1 MEINKLQNNPKY
13 IGAMNLSVLEKLPR
27 VEEGEIAFC
36 NDTSKVMIYKDGKW
50 VEFSDNSGLK
60 LNLYDLNKSIISQLK
75 DLNEEQLYAA
85 MKTITVF
92 AEGTNN
98 KYHMLYGKEI
108 SYFTLFVKD
117 FYAKESLGKEV
128 INCLKNIGKIKSIE
142 LTENKDAIEIW
153 ICDSENELTVLYLF
167 PYDNGVIEVK

>member
-1 MEINKLQNNPKY
+1 MEIDKLSKNPKY
-13 IGAMNLSVLEKLPR
+13 IGAMNFSVLEKLPR

-36 NDTSKVMIYKDGKW
+36 NDTQKIMIYKDSKW
-50 VEFSDNSGLK
+50 IEFSDNNGLR

-85 MKTITVF
+85 KKMITIF
-92 AEGTNN
+92 AEETNN
-98 KYHMLYGKEI
+98 KYHMLYGREI
-108 SYFTLFVKD
+108 NYFTLFVKD
-117 FYAKESLGKEV
+117 FYAKETLGNEV

-153 ICDSENELTVLYLF
+153 ICDLENELTVLYLF
-167 PYDNGVIEVK
+167 PYDNGIVEVK

>member
-1 MEINKLQNNPKY
+1 MEVDKLSQNPKY
-13 IGAMNLSVLEKLPR
+13 IGAMNFSVLEKLPR

-36 NDTSKVMIYKDGKW
+36 NDTQKIMIYKDNKW
-50 VEFSDNSGLK
+50 VKFSDNNGLK

-85 MKTITVF
+85 KKVITVF
-92 AEGTNN
+92 AEETDN
-98 KYHMLYGKEI
+98 KYHMLYGREI
-108 SYFTLFVKD
+108 NYFTLFVKD
-117 FYAKESLGKEV
+117 FYAKETLGNEV
-128 INCLKNIGKIKSIE
+128 ISCLKNIGKIKSIE

-153 ICDSENELTVLYLF
+153 ICDSDNELTVLYLF